1 MNKKNKS
8 LSVLLSIM
16 AAIFCP
22 QALSFDLY
30 YCQVEHRIKVD
41 KWGAVNK
48 GLDGFPSMFRIEI
61 FRDKGILS
69 IEGSYFNSGV
79 IRDPVELQ
87 LQEYPSEAYV
97 KGRGNTIL
105 ILNRTG
111 FPVRDKVY
119 RDVPNQS
126 VPYTSAYVSG
136 GGFISTSFGKCM
148 GENQRSNILD
158 SQIYPD

>member
-1 MNKKNKS
+1 VNKKNRS

-16 AAIFCP
+16 AVIFCP

-30 YCQVEHRIKVD
+30 YCQVEHRITVD

-48 GLDGFPSMFRIEI
+48 GLDGFPSMFRVEI

-69 IEGSYFNSGV
+69 IEGSYFNGGT

-87 LQEYPSEAYV
+87 LIEAPNGAYLE
-97 KGRGNTIL
+97 GRGTTNIIL
-105 ILNRTG
+105 DKTGLRTQ
-111 FPVRDKVY
+111 DNKY
-119 RDVPNQS
+119 RDDPNSS
-126 VPYTSAYVSG
+126 VSYTSAFVSG
-136 GGFISTSFGKCM
+136 GYISTSFGKCM
-148 GENQRSNILD
+148 GENQRSNFLD